1 MSFLASRWADI
12 CRSVPQMAQR
22 KRLAPSPSET
32 GQSESGMQRRTR
44 RFNRDELERDLR
56 RRQAETGSWFYSL
69 SSASCERR
77 IQPRRPRNNKSF
89 WWRSGEEKHAG
100 NHRERHGGEGNKHTH
115 THLRFTPRSL
125 DRALP
130 ALIPHLEL
138 LRKTKLFRR
147 ASTPDASRDK

>member
-12 CRSVPQMAQR
+12 CRSVPQTVPR

-44 RFNRDELERDLR
+44 RFNQDELERDLR

-69 SSASCERR
+69 SSASCGRR
-77 IQPRRPRNNKSF
+77 IQPRRPRNDKLF

-100 NHRERHGGEGNKHTH
+100 NHRERHGEEGNKRT
-115 THLRFTPRSL
+115 LRSL
-125 DRALP
+125 PRALP

-138 LRKTKLFRR
+138 KQEEETLQANVF
-147 ASTPDASRDK
+147 S